1 MDSSVE
7 FEEFPQPAPS
17 QLALLQIYTDVLE
30 GNDIPGT
37 AAKRIHNWVL
47 SVPESDNSYNTY
59 SAYYEVLRVLFSGA
73 RALSSRKQLQIL
85 ADLTVELTKLPNVY
99 NNTDDPIEI
108 TQNNTP
114 KSIEWGE
121 GLLVVSGLPDFVAWI
136 EDDLN
141 GGPLQFRPQDTEV
154 VGLGGQQQI
163 SRIAEGRYT
172 NINTFAALIA
182 RQHPPQGSPL
192 CSCVEFAF
200 ATFAFLEHG
209 PNTNYD
215 KEAHLTVRA
224 AATWLIIAG
233 EELVASGS
241 PSTKYDYTSRTGSL
255 WEAEGGTN
263 AVDDKRLRFWKDRF
277 QQIRESGRLVSQEAV
292 DATIEAAAVLDRLI
306 AAQG

>member
-1 MDSSVE
+1 
-7 FEEFPQPAPS
+7 
-17 QLALLQIYTDVLE
+17 
-30 GNDIPGT
+30 
-37 AAKRIHNWVL
+37 
-47 SVPESDNSYNTY
+47 VPESDNSYNTY

-73 RALSSRKQLQIL
+73 RTLSSRKQLQIL

-121 GLLVVSGLPDFVAWI
+121 GLLVVVQPGKRIKLPCTTGGELWSGLPDFVAWI

-154 VGLGGQQQI
+154 VGLDGQQQI
-163 SRIAEGRYT
+163 SRIAEDRYT

-192 CSCVEFAF
+192 CSCVDFAF

-215 KEAHLTVRA
+215 KETHLTVRA

-241 PSTKYDYTSRTGSL
+241 PSTRYDYTSRTGSL
-255 WEAEGGTN
+255 WKAEGGTN
-263 AVDDKRLRFWKDRF
+263 AVNDKRLRFWKDRF